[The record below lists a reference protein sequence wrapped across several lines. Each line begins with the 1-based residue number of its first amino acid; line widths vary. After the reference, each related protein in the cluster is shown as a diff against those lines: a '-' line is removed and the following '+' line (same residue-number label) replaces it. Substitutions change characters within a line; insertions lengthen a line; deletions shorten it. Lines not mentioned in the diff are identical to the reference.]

1 MNKKLLK
8 LTAVL
13 SAGAMA
19 LSLLA
24 AVPTG
29 EKYGSVAETAYAA
42 ATRCTTYSGEN
53 ISDQNYSRW
62 SSPINSYLTAVDS
75 NTLMRF
81 QADADSS
88 SYIVEYYD
96 TSYNI
101 KSTVKVTKE
110 LPIFGGVCFDTDYYY
125 VVSGQT
131 NTEESADTEVFRITK
146 YTKDRQRVSSS
157 QRSMTIT
164 AQFNPA

>member
-110 LPIFGGVCFDTDYYY
+110 LPIFGGVYFDTDYYY